1 MKGKWDERKERDK
14 RKKGEGKT
22 EKYLKN
28 LELCDEKENQKIVL
42 EMTIRIS
49 D

>member
-14 RKKGEGKT
+14 RKKEEGKT
-22 EKYLKN
+22 EKSQKILKSW
-28 LELCDEKENQKIVL
+28 DEKENQKIVL

>member
-22 EKYLKN
+22 EKSQKN
-28 LELCDEKENQKIVL
+28 LESWDEKENQKEGL

>member
-1 MKGKWDERKERDK
+1 MKGKWDVRKERDK
-14 RKKGEGKT
+14 RKKGEGNT
-22 EKYLKN
+22 EKSQKN
-28 LELCDEKENQKIVL
+28 LESWDEKENRKEGL